1 MSLDVANQ
9 IMDSGEHTAT
19 LIRGQH
25 AAAQR
30 SLTALEST
38 QKTWDEVHDTM
49 ESISALGE
57 IKQIGDTYSRY
68 KATPGGVTDFLGQ
81 ELGKTKAAGQAAGEA
96 VAASGRSA
104 LAKGAAAG
112 EALGTAAGTAAGKV
126 GSAATGAVDAVRGV
140 LSGPARPAASM
151 SNVWA
156 TLEAH
161 QAQVHPPPAPA
172 AAPAAETAE
181 TAAAPAATTAEDVE
195 KTLGGTL
202 KSAAGVSMK
211 YLGAIPGV
219 IDAAEDIF
227 HGGMQGTKTE
237 KAANGLTVAGT
248 ILDFIP
254 GLEWAGALTS
264 GVAAGMSIA
273 SEKSKQDDEA
283 SANEKT
289 DQANHAPT
297 PQVQSWSHMG
307 LVSSLAS
314 DSMHT
319 IAGSGHF

>member
-25 AAAQR
+25 ATAQR

-57 IKQIGDTYSRY
+57 MKQIGDTYSRY

-81 ELGKTKAAGQAAGEA
+81 ELGKTKAAGLAAGEA
-96 VAASGRSA
+96 VAA
-104 LAKGAAAG
+104 KGAAVVSKGAAVG
-112 EALGTAAGTAAGKV
+112 SGVADAARKVGLVKGSFVTGGAAAAAAETSRAAAAAQSARQALGR
-126 GSAATGAVDAVRGV
+126 SGAPG
-140 LSGPARPAASM
+140 
-151 SNVWA
+151 
-156 TLEAH
+156 
-161 QAQVHPPPAPA
+161 QA
-172 AAPAAETAE
+172 AAPAAETPPAG
-181 TAAAPAATTAEDVE
+181 AAAPAAEDVE

>member
-1 MSLDVANQ
+1 
-9 IMDSGEHTAT
+9 
-19 LIRGQH
+19 
-25 AAAQR
+25 
-30 SLTALEST
+30 
-38 QKTWDEVHDTM
+38 
-49 ESISALGE
+49 
-57 IKQIGDTYSRY
+57 
-68 KATPGGVTDFLGQ
+68 
-81 ELGKTKAAGQAAGEA
+81 
-96 VAASGRSA
+96 
-104 LAKGAAAG
+104 
-112 EALGTAAGTAAGKV
+112 
-126 GSAATGAVDAVRGV
+126 
-140 LSGPARPAASM
+140 M

-172 AAPAAETAE
+172 AAPAAPASETPPAG
-181 TAAAPAATTAEDVE
+181 AAAPVAEGVE

-202 KSAAGVSMK
+202 KSAAGVSVK

-227 HGGMQGTKTE
+227 HGGIQGTKTE

-283 SANEKT
+283 SANDKA